1 MSRFYTALLFSI
13 YALVLS
19 AQSDGLRHMHYNIT
33 LYGNPFGCVDAQN
46 DPALKDIWF
55 NTVVDH
61 VQPDIITV
69 NEMRDQ
75 DFWADRLLEESLN
88 TSGVEEWE
96 RAELMDG
103 FSGQSILNACYYRSD
118 RFVLHYQEA
127 IYFAEDLTLLL
138 RPIDFYTFYPIGDAG
153 TSDTTF
159 FHLIVAHLAA
169 GDEDEREDQTE
180 ATMARIAELGPGNY
194 IFTGDLNIDGAYE
207 EAFENL
213 VEAPAPIAF
222 IDPLD
227 ISDDWNN
234 NPNVSLYHTQSTR
247 TSGDTN
253 GGCFVGGGMDDRFD
267 ITLISSAIMDGLLGM
282 SYVEDSYDVIG
293 NDGGNFNQSLP
304 VVDNSDVPPVIASAL
319 YEMSD
324 HLPVVTDY
332 MFDAVNVLSENDT
345 RNWTF
350 SVRDGELAVDMGISG
365 EYHLTILDLL
375 GRVQLTEAWSGSY
388 LQTPAFLPV
397 KGVYFIRVESSQG
410 WQDVQRFLN

>member
-1 MSRFYTALLFSI
+1 MIRFTSTVLLCI
-13 YALVLS
+13 CVMLVT
-19 AQSDGLRHMHYNIT
+19 AQSEGLRHMHYNIT

-55 NTVVDH
+55 NTIVDH
-61 VQPDIITV
+61 IQPDIITV

-75 DFWADRLLEESLN
+75 DVWADRLLDESLN
-88 TSGVEEWE
+88 TAGVEQWE

-118 RFVLHYQEA
+118 RFVLDDQEA

-138 RPIDFYTFYPIGDAG
+138 RPIDIYTFYPISDAG
-153 TSDTTF
+153 AADTTF
-159 FHLIVAHLAA
+159 FRLVVAHLAA
-169 GDEDEREDQTE
+169 GDSDEREDQTE
-180 ATMARIAELGPGNY
+180 ATMARISELGPGNY

-207 EAFENL
+207 QAFENL
-213 VEAPAPIAF
+213 IEAPAPIAF
-222 IDPLD
+222 IDPVD

-234 NPNVSLYHTQSTR
+234 NPNVAVYHTQSTR

-267 ITLISSAIMDGLLGM
+267 ITLISPAILDGFMGM
-282 SYVEDSYDVIG
+282 SYVEGSYEVVG

-304 VVDNSDVPPVIASAL
+304 VVDNMIVPPVVASAL

-332 MFDAVNVLSENDT
+332 LFDSVSALEDKDSRD
-345 RNWTF
+345 WSF
-350 SVRDGELAVDMGISG
+350 SFREGELAVDMKTPGQYRMVIM
-365 EYHLTILDLL
+365 DAL
-375 GRVQLTEAWSGSY
+375 GRVQMTEEWSGSY
-388 LQTPAFLPV
+388 LQTQTFLPV
-397 KGVYFIRVESSQG
+397 RGVYLVRIESGDG
-410 WQDVQRFLN
+410 WQEVQRFMN